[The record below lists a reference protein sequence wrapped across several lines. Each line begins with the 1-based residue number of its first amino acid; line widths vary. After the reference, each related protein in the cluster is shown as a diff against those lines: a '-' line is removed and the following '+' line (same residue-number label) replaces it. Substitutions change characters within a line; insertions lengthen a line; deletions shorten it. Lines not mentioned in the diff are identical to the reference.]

1 MHEPVSGNLVYPKF
15 LAAVQGQ
22 SMPDVAE
29 AYTYHP
35 LQFAALDQMEPM
47 DDIME
52 EWKQSGRYDE
62 VTNKY
67 AIEKNF
73 WNGHYWAVA
82 YNIDI
87 RPVYYRRDLLE
98 AKGIA
103 PPKTWDEF
111 QAAALAL
118 HDPANEVYGVVYPA
132 GDFHIAQHFYMAFM
146 FQAGGG
152 ILDKDG
158 KLIFGTEA
166 RDANIKALTY
176 MTDFA
181 TKHKVMP
188 EGIAS
193 YNTEDAHTVFLQG
206 RAAFGFGTGGLIG
219 RIMRE
224 NPDMFDKVGIL
235 EVLEGP
241 AGPERKLAAGFFQG
255 FFVWKYSPNIDA
267 AKTFIRWMTEP
278 NRLDPIYKASPG
290 THWPIYK
297 SGIEFGSREDQPAAP
312 RGARQRR
319 ALHDRLRL
327 SEHGRPRDG
336 HHRRRKALRRARQ
349 PGGRRRQDAGAGCR
363 RRGRG
368 DAAGVRGIAA
378 DEKAVSGARQS
389 PDLPA
394 GRRETNEI
402 QVDVLMLKQQRAR
415 FAYYLIL
422 PSVILITLLNVV
434 PLIQGILVSLQRQ
447 NMVRPNPTSFV
458 GFRHY
463 HRALFEDEIFW
474 SSLGRTIV
482 WTAGSVAGG
491 YVVALALA
499 LLLNREMHGRGV
511 LPRAASGPV
520 GHSRCR
526 HGADLEVALR
536 GPISASSIS
545 CSSPP
550 VSSTGRSSGLPT
562 RGWRWS
568 R

>member
-1 MHEPVSGNLVYPKF
+1 MSKNFNRREALGLGLGGFGFAALTSSGVNAQGQATLTFWTVRHNTPELAATMRKILDEFEKENPTIKILHEPVSGNLVYPKF

-47 DDIME
+47 DDIMD
-52 EWKQSGRYDE
+52 EWKASGRYDE
-62 VTNKY
+62 VVNKY
-67 AIEKNF
+67 AIEKNY
-73 WNGHYWAVA
+73 WNGHYWAAA
-82 YNIDI
+82 YNLDI
-87 RPVYYRRDLLE
+87 RPIYYRRDLLE
-98 AKGIA
+98 AKGIT

-118 HDPANEVYGVVYPA
+118 NDPANEVYGVVYPA

-158 KLIFGTEA
+158 KLIFGSEA

-224 NPDMFDKVGIL
+224 NPDMFDQVGIL

-278 NRLDPIYKASPG
+278 GRLEPIYKASPG

-297 SGIEFGSREDQPAAP
+297 SGIESDRVKTNRLLRE
-312 RGARQRR
+312 
-319 ALHDRLRL
+319 AL
-327 SEHGRPRDG
+327 
-336 HHRRRKALRRARQ
+336 A
-349 PGGRRRQDAGAGCR
+349 
-363 RRGRG
+363 
-368 DAAGVRGIAA
+368 
-378 DEKAVSGARQS
+378 
-389 PDLPA
+389 
-394 GRRETNEI
+394 
-402 QVDVLMLKQQRAR
+402 
-415 FAYYLIL
+415 
-422 PSVILITLLNVV
+422 NVV
-434 PLIQGILVSLQRQ
+434 PYTTDFAYPGTGIPEMGIIDGEKLFAAPVNQ
-447 NMVRPNPTSFV
+447 VVV
-458 GFRHY
+458 G
-463 HRALFEDEIFW
+463 AKTPEQAVDDAAAAMAKVFE
-474 SSLGRTIV
+474 
-482 WTAGSVAGG
+482 A
-491 YVVALALA
+491 
-499 LLLNREMHGRGV
+499 
-511 LPRAASGPV
+511 
-520 GHSRCR
+520 
-526 HGADLEVALR
+526 
-536 GPISASSIS
+536 
-545 CSSPP
+545 
-550 VSSTGRSSGLPT
+550 
-562 RGWRWS
+562 
-568 R
+568 

>member
-1 MHEPVSGNLVYPKF
+1 MRRAPPAVFKPAWVLTNNGQVGESNKATARFLGGNDMSKTFNRREAIGIGLGGLGFAALTSSGVNAQGETTLTFWTVRHNTPELASTMRKILDEFEKENPGIKVLHEPVSGNLVYPKF

-82 YNIDI
+82 YNMDI

-327 SEHGRPRDG
+327 SEHGCSRDG
-336 HHRRRKALRRARQ
+336 HHRRRKALRRAGQ
-349 PGGRRRQDAGAGCR
+349 PGRGRRQDAGAGCR

-389 PDLPA
+389 PQTSQPGA
-394 GRRETNEI
+394 A
-402 QVDVLMLKQQRAR
+402 KQTRSR
-415 FAYYLIL
+415 
-422 PSVILITLLNVV
+422 S
-434 PLIQGILVSLQRQ
+434 
-447 NMVRPNPTSFV
+447 RPDAEAAA
-458 GFRHY
+458 
-463 HRALFEDEIFW
+463 RALC
-474 SSLGRTIV
+474 
-482 WTAGSVAGG
+482 
-491 YVVALALA
+491 
-499 LLLNREMHGRGV
+499 LLPDPAFRDPDH
-511 LPRAASGPV
+511 AAQRRP
-520 GHSRCR
+520 
-526 HGADLEVALR
+526 A
-536 GPISASSIS
+536 
-545 CSSPP
+545 
-550 VSSTGRSSGLPT
+550 
-562 RGWRWS
+562 
-568 R
+568 